1 MSAIAANISGICAKD
16 LISGEAKYHSSCYKA
31 FVHIMYETDEA
42 VNNPTE
48 AMGNNNGEVYEAV
61 YSFCEALIS
70 NPRVVEFKEV
80 RNVLSDEEDKL
91 GVVVTQSQY
100 KNLLRLI
107 SNKFEQLVFLNY
119 QQNKVLMYLSTL
131 KLETV
136 VVENF
141 ELKSDVANQTSLD
154 ENSKTVINAAKILN
168 EKIKYHPRAMAWP
181 PEEKDLGI
189 DKVADCVPELLDTFC
204 TILLSGQL
212 LDRDKSRS
220 DRIVRL
226 KNSLAQ
232 DIVYSVSNGAIKTP
246 KSVLFPSVVKAL
258 CNNTEV
264 VKLISRCG
272 HGIGYNLVEEIET
285 EFALKAIN
293 EQTLN
298 RVLIPDECKQFN
310 NLPVALMVADNI
322 DNLECTMSGA
332 GTSHRVNSILVMK
345 RQPQETFEE
354 NLEGDGEQYHPPVK
368 RKCKRSLSADVI
380 TREIQDYYGGRR
392 VGPGVLS
399 HIQHLGIT
407 SSYEKMSRKLHIH
420 YLVWIELRKLKTHP
434 LLLVRSWTGFF
445 IKIRDKVAVIQSTMG
460 YLDTLD
466 SPATDLK
473 KAYEVLCR
481 GREIKN
487 KLQLNAVACVFD
499 QAFYAKCFGS
509 RKNNLK
515 VHL

>member
-16 LISGEAKYHSSCYKA
+16 LISSEGKYHSSCYKA
-31 FVHIMYETDEA
+31 FVHIIYETDEA

-80 RNVLSDEEDKL
+80 RNVLSDEADKL

-107 SNKFEQLVFLNY
+107 SNKLEQLVFLNY
-119 QQNKVLMYLSTL
+119 QQNKVLMYPSTL

-141 ELKSDVANQTSLD
+141 ELKSEVANQTSLD

-181 PEEKDLGI
+181 PEETDLGI

-232 DIVYSVSNGAIKTP
+232 DIVYTVSNGAIKTP

-264 VKLISRCG
+264 VKLINKCG

-285 EFALKAIN
+285 EFALKVIN

-298 RVLIPDECKQFN
+298 LVLISDECKQFN

-322 DNLECTMSGA
+322 DNLE
-332 GTSHRVNSILVMK
+332 
-345 RQPQETFEE
+345 
-354 NLEGDGEQYHPPVK
+354 
-368 RKCKRSLSADVI
+368 
-380 TREIQDYYGGRR
+380 
-392 VGPGVLS
+392 
-399 HIQHLGIT
+399 
-407 SSYEKMSRKLHIH
+407 
-420 YLVWIELRKLKTHP
+420 
-434 LLLVRSWTGFF
+434 
-445 IKIRDKVAVIQSTMG
+445 

-473 KAYEVLCR
+473 TAYEVLCR

-499 QAFYAKCFGS
+499 QAFYAKAMEVLWKQKEQFEGLFLMMGGFHLLMTLLAIIGDRFGDAGLRNVAVHS
-509 RKNNLK
+509 EVIAEGSIDSVLNGKHYNRGVRLHKIMYEAMTKLLLDDFENCLHEDSLELLSDHKTQLDQLKLNLC
-515 VHL
+515 